1 VVRSIRELRE
11 TPDDVLIAE
20 HDDKARHTL
29 VGTAYYTEELERRER
44 RRAIEASD
52 RLARRAYRL
61 AWSNTL
67 LALVAAAAAIM
78 ALFK

>member
-1 VVRSIRELRE
+1 MVRKIADLRKA
-11 TPDDVLIAE
+11 TDDDLIAE
-20 HDDKARHTL
+20 HDRLAQQT
-29 VGTAYYTEELERRER
+29 VPGTAYYTDELERRER

-67 LALVAAAAAIM
+67 LALVAAAAAIV